1 MGDMDLH
8 TPAELLIYA
17 LIDGICKSSGNPFV
31 GSVAHISKRVKVTRQ
46 GVYKILDSFIRRGLL
61 VKDGNGL
68 RTCKPSLQKKAP
80 ELVNPVEKNVN
91 SVDTLVNSVDKNVN
105 SVDTK
110 KKVNKSI
117 KENESRA
124 GVSKPTLAEVEEYA
138 RQLHAVNPHAF
149 ADFFIKFCEAN
160 EWRTRNGQGNP
171 ITNWRSYIVTS
182 WGHRLNDP
190 FKNYSPTPQRPAPS
204 YRQMTDAEF
213 QNFLKS

>member
-1 MGDMDLH
+1 MH
-8 TPAELLIYA
+8 TTCAN
-17 LIDGICKSSGNPFV
+17 S
-31 GSVAHISKRVKVTRQ
+31 AH
-46 GVYKILDSFIRRGLL
+46 
-61 VKDGNGL
+61 N
-68 RTCKPSLQKKAP
+68 
-80 ELVNPVEKNVN
+80 N
-91 SVDTLVNSVDKNVN
+91 SNYNS
-105 SVDTK
+105 
-110 KKVNKSI
+110 KSI
-117 KENESRA
+117 TVNNTPSTPPA
-124 GVSKPTLAEVEEYA
+124 HPTLAEVEEYA